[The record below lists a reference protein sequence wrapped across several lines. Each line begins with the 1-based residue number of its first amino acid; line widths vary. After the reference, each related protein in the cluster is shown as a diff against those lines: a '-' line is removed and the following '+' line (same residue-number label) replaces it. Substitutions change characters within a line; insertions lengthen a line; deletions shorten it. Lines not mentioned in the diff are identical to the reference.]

1 MKKYALP
8 ITFFLFLF
16 SFSLAVHA
24 AESETEI
31 EGTDAFSGS
40 YGVFAKEN
48 TKSQYIIT
56 LVYGSG
62 SLKHWAWS
70 LVFWDLKHPYDKIP
84 ILSPAFSVTC
94 SKEDY
99 EKLEVGDYVRCD
111 GIYVLPPNNF
121 RAGEG
126 RLKRIRKNCGPMIYD
141 PDGLILWLYRDL
153 PRRVD
158 LFWN

>member
-62 SLKHWAWS
+62 SLKH
-70 LVFWDLKHPYDKIP
+70 
-84 ILSPAFSVTC
+84 
-94 SKEDY
+94 
-99 EKLEVGDYVRCD
+99 
-111 GIYVLPPNNF
+111 
-121 RAGEG
+121 
-126 RLKRIRKNCGPMIYD
+126 
-141 PDGLILWLYRDL
+141 
-153 PRRVD
+153 
-158 LFWN
+158 